1 MLESAPFRAGRV
13 APVRAAPWYV
23 PGLEGV
29 NVLRLMKILVIKTT
43 SLGDLVHML
52 PALSEAVARTPGLT
66 ADWVAEEGFADI
78 PAMHPKVERVIG
90 VAVRRWRKAP
100 WQRQNWR
107 ELGDFIRALRHERY
121 DLVLDSQGLIKS
133 AIYALWA
140 YGPRAGLDFA
150 SARESLASLVYGR
163 RYAVP
168 RDLHA
173 ITRNRMLTA
182 QAMGYPM
189 GEEREVSYGIVR
201 PEPTLPD
208 LPRDYVVV
216 LHGTSRPEKEYPEAY
231 WVDLI
236 RRLQVEGLTV
246 LLPWGNNRERVRAD
260 QLSVSCP
267 GARVLTRMGVGGIAG
282 VLGRAVGV
290 LGVDTG
296 LMHMAA
302 ALRRPGV
309 GLYPSTPP
317 ERFGVW
323 AETGAP
329 AIVNLSRTGD
339 LLPEVVA
346 AKFLA
351 TLV

>member
-1 MLESAPFRAGRV
+1 MK
-13 APVRAAPWYV
+13 
-23 PGLEGV
+23 
-29 NVLRLMKILVIKTT
+29 VLIVKTT

-52 PALSEAVARTPGLT
+52 PALSEALAHRPGLT

-78 PAMHPKVERVIG
+78 PAMHPKVERVIT

-107 ELGDFIRALRHERY
+107 ELREFIGELRRESY

-140 YGPRAGLDFA
+140 YGPRAGLNFA

-163 RYAVP
+163 RYYVP

-182 QAMGYPM
+182 QAMGYSM
-189 GEEREVSYGIVR
+189 GAERDFSYGIVCPQTALR
-201 PEPTLPD
+201 D
-208 LPRDYVVV
+208 LPEAYVVV

-236 RRLQVEGLTV
+236 RRLQAEGLAV

-267 GARVLTRMGVGGIAG
+267 GARVLPRMGVGGVAG

-290 LGVDTG
+290 VGVDTG

-329 AIVNLSRTGD
+329 AIVNLSSTGD
-339 LLPEVVA
+339 LLPERVVG
-346 AKFLA
+346 KFMA
-351 TLV
+351 TLGS